1 MIVCLCHR
9 VSDRDIAR
17 EARAGCN
24 SFDELQ
30 FELGVGTG
38 CGACLECA
46 QDTFAQHCAGSQGN
60 TCHAWPAGAEPD
72 HTTPERRVHWVQAA

>member
-9 VSDRDIAR
+9 VSERDIAL
-17 EARAGCN
+17 EARAGCA

-30 FELGVGTG
+30 DELRVATS

-46 QDTFAQHCAGSQGN
+46 QEVFVAAMPTSRSRCCAL
-60 TCHAWPAGAEPD
+60 D
-72 HTTPERRVHWVQAA
+72 AAVTLV

>member
-9 VSDRDIAR
+9 VSERDIAL
-17 EARAGCN
+17 EARAGCA

-30 FELGVGTG
+30 DELRVATS

-46 QDTFAQHCAGSQGN
+46 QEAFVSARCAGRAGRE
-60 TCHAWPAGAEPD
+60 PAV
-72 HTTPERRVHWVQAA
+72 VHLAASCAG